1 MITPFEYV
9 TVLISIILGM
19 GLTQIVSGFAAVVI
33 RWERIRLYWP
43 HTILVFLVFVIHIQD
58 WWATYELIHFRYWRL
73 PTFLFIILYPV
84 NLYILTR
91 ILFPHQWGKE
101 EIDLKRFYLDNYRR
115 IFLFMLFLPAHS
127 ILDNHFIG
135 GYPFSDQ
142 VLQIVL
148 VGIMAIPVFVVNT
161 SEFVLKVISI
171 ILLLALV
178 GSMVVEWN
186 TFLILDQNTK

>member
-1 MITPFEYV
+1 
-9 TVLISIILGM
+9 M

-58 WWATYELIHFRYWRL
+58 WWATYELVHFKYWRL

-91 ILFPHQWGKE
+91 ILFPYQWAKE
-101 EIDLKRFYLDNYRR
+101 EIDLKKFYLDNYRR
-115 IFLFMLFLPAHS
+115 IFLFMLFLPVHS

-135 GYPFSDQ
+135 GYSFSDQ

-148 VGIMAIPVFVVNT
+148 TGVMAIPVFVVNT

-186 TFLILDQNTK
+186 TFLIADENIR